1 MRAEV
6 STYFKCMQAGILCV
20 MKKRNVITI
29 SIFLVFYVSFGAYLY
44 LNQEKIVYQPFAQDF
59 NSCSDFSEA
68 EKVTYR
74 DTRMYIKKNGTEP
87 VVVLYHGNAGSACDR
102 AFYADLFAGA
112 GYGYIIVEYAGYSN
126 DTRISTHELV
136 KQDVEHVV
144 SYLKNQDVESVIIVG
159 ESIGTGVAAYHAS
172 VAPPDKLLLISP
184 FTDLRAIARNRFW
197 FYPTSILVD
206 NAFNNVVALDKYRG
220 VVTIIHGT
228 KDTIIPHDLGSQL
241 FQAIQANKKLV
252 SIEGAGHNNLFRFED
267 THKALGEFL
276 NHQ

>member
-87 VVVLYHGNAGSACDR
+87 VVVL
-102 AFYADLFAGA
+102 
-112 GYGYIIVEYAGYSN
+112 
-126 DTRISTHELV
+126 
-136 KQDVEHVV
+136 
-144 SYLKNQDVESVIIVG
+144 
-159 ESIGTGVAAYHAS
+159 
-172 VAPPDKLLLISP
+172 
-184 FTDLRAIARNRFW
+184 
-197 FYPTSILVD
+197 
-206 NAFNNVVALDKYRG
+206 
-220 VVTIIHGT
+220 
-228 KDTIIPHDLGSQL
+228 
-241 FQAIQANKKLV
+241 
-252 SIEGAGHNNLFRFED
+252 
-267 THKALGEFL
+267 
-276 NHQ
+276 